1 MTLAG
6 EDRGECVVGHTIAGK
21 FQRPITHFRA
31 SREFGDGVDLH
42 LDVEV
47 AHSATAPDHSDHS
60 EIVLAAIKHDLVDK
74 TPQQRL
80 ALSIRGGW
88 ILPNVWEMPGKVDDF
103 AKHDLTNPHLTDGLC
118 RGLLSQRL
126 FGRSDLAQGDFP
138 ASFEFRSDETIVG
151 VDFVELAF
159 GQRGGIALALKLP
172 FGTGSQRRIALLLG
186 PPR

>member
-1 MTLAG
+1 MGPSVARLGHPDAGAAPDLSHCDRQDRVLASWGAVTLAG
-6 EDRGECVVGHTIAGK
+6 EDRGDGVVGHTVTGK
-21 FQRPITHFRA
+21 FQRPIAHFRA

-47 AHSATAPDHSDHS
+47 THSATAPDDSDHS

-88 ILPNVWEMPGKVDDF
+88 IRPNVWEMPGEVHDF
-103 AKHDLTNPHLTDGLC
+103 AKHGLTNPHLTDGLW
-118 RGLLSQRL
+118 RGLLSKRV

-138 ASFEFRSDETIVG
+138 ASFEFRS
-151 VDFVELAF
+151 
-159 GQRGGIALALKLP
+159 
-172 FGTGSQRRIALLLG
+172 
-186 PPR
+186 